1 MGRHLPRRNAQQ
13 TVKPLLRPHVS
24 VFLVVP
30 YRAGT
35 LCAATIERAIRSGW
49 LTYAGYT
56 DEGLKY
62 RINRDA
68 RRQWPR
74 S

>member
-1 MGRHLPRRNAQQ
+1 M
-13 TVKPLLRPHVS
+13 S